1 MHTII
6 APSFFHKKN
15 CVLPGIGKLTLVT
28 QPASSD
34 FSNQLIEAPTQ
45 QIVFTPGVQ
54 NDYLFNEFSA
64 ISDLIKRKLEEYG
77 YVDMQGIGRFT
88 KAGDGT
94 IDFTAITMDDDLQM
108 PVEAKRAVR
117 ENAVHSILV
126 GDKETTSTVMAEM
139 LTEEEDVP
147 KLTVKR
153 NWWVWAIMLGAIAL
167 LMIALYIYQ
176 NGTNNFS
183 SNLSF

>member
-6 APSFFHKKN
+6 APSFFHKKY

-28 QPASSD
+28 QPATSD
-34 FSNQLIEAPTQ
+34 FSNQLMEAPVQ

-64 ISDLIKRKLEEYG
+64 ISDLIKRKLEEHG
-77 YVDMQGIGRFT
+77 VVDLQGIGRFT
-88 KAGDGT
+88 TAADGS
-94 IDFTAITMDDDLQM
+94 IDFTAATIDDDLLM
-108 PVEAKRAVR
+108 PVEARRAVR

-139 LTEEEDVP
+139 LTEEEPFSVYGATR
-147 KLTVKR
+147 K
-153 NWWVWAIMLGAIAL
+153 WWVWALTLAAIAL
-167 LMIALYIYQ
+167 LLIALYIYQ
-176 NGTNNFS
+176 NGVDNFS